1 MAAKVI
7 DPEVMSQMNNYDPYP
22 TADFNQMLLR
32 KMQQPVVSVPPEF
45 DPYQV
50 LLKRKKQ
57 QDSGELPPIKDI
69 DPDDLYELQQ
79 FCQMHGVVGFNCG
92 RMNPKAAL
100 QMLKSRMGIR
110 ENPTTPPAQKK
121 VLLG

>member
-1 MAAKVI
+1 
-7 DPEVMSQMNNYDPYP
+7 MSNYESYP
-22 TADFNQMLLR
+22 TIDASQLLLT
-32 KMQQPVVSVPPEF
+32 KIQQSVASIPPEF
-45 DPYQV
+45 DPYQA

-69 DPDDLYELQQ
+69 NADDLYELQQ
-79 FCQMHGVVGFNCG
+79 FCQTHGVVGFNFG

-110 ENPTTPPAQKK
+110 ENPTPTPAQKT

>member
-1 MAAKVI
+1 
-7 DPEVMSQMNNYDPYP
+7 MNDYEPYP
-22 TADFNQMLLR
+22 NANFSQLLLR
-32 KMQQPVVSVPPEF
+32 KMQQPVANVSHEF
-45 DPYQV
+45 DPYQA

-69 DPDDLYELQQ
+69 DPNELYELQQ
-79 FCQMHGVVGFNCG
+79 FCQKHGIVGFNCG
-92 RMNPKAAL
+92 RMNPKVAL

-110 ENPTTPPAQKK
+110 ENPNTPPAQKK

>member
-1 MAAKVI
+1 MTEYETYPI
-7 DPEVMSQMNNYDPYP
+7 LNNNALLMRAIQQKS
-22 TADFNQMLLR
+22 AD
-32 KMQQPVVSVPPEF
+32 VSCHSDF

-79 FCQMHGVVGFNCG
+79 FCQKHGIIGFNCG
-92 RMNPKAAL
+92 KMNPKAAL
-100 QMLKSRMGIR
+100 QILKSRMGIK
-110 ENPTTPPAQKK
+110 ENPVSNTNQKSI
-121 VLLG
+121 LLG

>member
-1 MAAKVI
+1 
-7 DPEVMSQMNNYDPYP
+7 MSEFDGWQTIGP
-22 TADFNQMLLR
+22 QHLLM
-32 KMQQPVVSVPPEF
+32 KQMQQQSFSITPPNEF
-45 DPYQV
+45 DPYAALV
-50 LLKRKKQ
+50 KRKKQ

-69 DPDDLYELQQ
+69 NPDDLYELQK
-79 FCQMHGVVGFNCG
+79 FCQAHGVVGFNFG

-110 ENPTTPPAQKK
+110 ENPTTPPAQKT